1 MKEIKTTYWSLI
13 STLLWSWIIIFIPS
27 IKQAID
33 IFFTKY
39 NYNEDSIIIK
49 RGIIHQE
56 QLSIPFYRLVDIQSN
71 QSIIGQL
78 LKYGTIT
85 LFDKGKTITL
95 KYVYNPDIIA
105 NDMRDMMIK
114 EKKENGLQT
123 IDLQ

>member
-1 MKEIKTTYWSLI
+1 MKEIKTTYWSIIPSLI
-13 STLLWSWIIIFIPS
+13 WSWILIFIPS

-39 NYNEDSIIIK
+39 NYNENYIIIK

-56 QLSIPFYRLVDIQSN
+56 QLSIPFYRLADIQSK

-78 LKYGTIT
+78 LKYGELT
-85 LFDKGKTITL
+85 LFDKGKVITL
-95 KYVYNPDIIA
+95 KYIYNPNIIA
-105 NDMRDMMIK
+105 NNMRDMMMK
-114 EKKENGLQT
+114 EKKESKLQT